1 MWYKGERSNPADK
14 PQRASMG
21 ALRGPPTLP
30 RNSSTGSIGRRQLQ
44 QSGRGVSN
52 TLPLP
57 RIQRSRSQT
66 GPWQST
72 GRAILETA
80 AQGHGRPGM
89 AHTDPGSERC
99 QPAMVIDDAKE
110 VLRIGQWSVRQLGK
124 GDDGL
129 IYVDVATGR
138 SQTEPPKEVLFALD
152 VPPEGDDAEHMFLQ
166 NDEDPEIDGD
176 EEVHEPVKTL
186 VMDSSAAV
194 EEEASS
200 GQGQASPR
208 FRRVVLT
215 DKGSGVPLMMARDIL
230 VALREDAS
238 LFAQVQS
245 RFSEYPAEPVFR
257 MHEGLPEAV
266 VTAAMELKPGQISDV
281 ISTETGAQIVLR
293 IV

>member
-1 MWYKGERSNPADK
+1 
-14 PQRASMG
+14 
-21 ALRGPPTLP
+21 
-30 RNSSTGSIGRRQLQ
+30 
-44 QSGRGVSN
+44 
-52 TLPLP
+52 
-57 RIQRSRSQT
+57 
-66 GPWQST
+66 
-72 GRAILETA
+72 
-80 AQGHGRPGM
+80 
-89 AHTDPGSERC
+89 
-99 QPAMVIDDAKE
+99 MVIDDAKE